1 MDHLAILDKKRKL
14 LPKILSG
21 EKTIESRWYKHK
33 KTPYENIKAGDIV
46 YFKDSGEP
54 VTAKATVKKVLFF
67 SDMSRAKYK
76 EILDHYADGICLEDK
91 NPENYIKNN
100 YKYITL
106 IFLKNVKSIEPFQVD
121 KKGYGLMVAWITIE
135 DIRQIKKP

>member
-1 MDHLAILDKKRKL
+1 MEHLAILDKKRKL

-33 KTPYENIKAGDIV
+33 KTPYGNIKAGDIV

-54 VTAKATVKKVLFF
+54 VTAKATVDKVLFF
-67 SDMSRAKYK
+67 SDITREKYK
-76 EILDHYADGICLEDK
+76 EILGNYADAICLEDR
-91 NPENYIKNN
+91 NIDHYTN

-106 IFLKNVKSIEPFQVD
+106 IFLKEVNKIKAFQVN
-121 KKGYGLMVAWITIE
+121 KKGYGMMAAWITMDNINK
-135 DIRQIKKP
+135 IKKHL